1 MKYKVLHI
9 VGPMNTGGTETM
21 LMNIYR
27 NIDRDKIQFDFLS
40 FSQEEA
46 YYDKEIK
53 ALGGKVI
60 KISNP
65 KSIREISNVI
75 KNNGPYKVVH
85 AHTLF
90 NCGFAMIAA
99 KINNIEIRISHA
111 HTNLDDESKVIRR
124 MYVKL
129 MRKIINK
136 YSTKLLACSN
146 AAGCYL
152 FGSKTLNT
160 EKYSYFPNL
169 VDYKKM
175 MTPNK
180 EKVKLF
186 KMNND
191 LNNNLVIGNIGTL
204 KPSKNQE
211 FLLKIVKILKER
223 HVNVKLIIVGD
234 GELKSRLKELTE
246 EYDIVENVIFTGIRK
261 DINNMLSCMDVFV
274 LPSIYEGLG
283 LVLLEAQASGLPC
296 LVSEAIQ
303 KEADLGLNLIEKLNL
318 SDDEILWAD
327 KIVELSSKKKLSRY
341 LIEEKFNDK
350 GYSTSKCISRLLE
363 IYEVQL

>member
-9 VGPMNTGGTETM
+9 VGSMNTGGTETM

-27 NIDRDKIQFDFLS
+27 KIDRDIIQFDFLD

-53 ALGGKVI
+53 ELGGKVI
-60 KISNP
+60 KISNS
-65 KSIREISNVI
+65 KSVREISNVI

-99 KINNIEIRISHA
+99 KVNNIDVRISHS
-111 HTNLDDESKVIRR
+111 HTNLDDESRLVRKI
-124 MYVKL
+124 YIKL
-129 MRKIINK
+129 MRKVINR
-136 YSTKLLACSN
+136 YSTKLLACSSV
-146 AAGCYL
+146 AGNYL
-152 FGSKTLNT
+152 FGNISLNSD
-160 EKYSYFPNL
+160 KYSYFPNL
-169 VDYKKM
+169 VDYESMMKPDRYQVEIFKK
-175 MTPNK
+175 
-180 EKVKLF
+180 
-186 KMNND
+186 
-191 LNNNLVIGNIGTL
+191 NNNLNNCIVIGNIGTL

-211 FLLKIVKILKER
+211 FLLKIVKVLKER
-223 HVNVKLIIVGD
+223 HINVKLIIVGD
-234 GELKSRLKELTE
+234 GELRNRL
-246 EYDIVENVIFTGIRK
+246 VEITQKYNIFNDVVFTGVRK

-303 KEADLGLNLIEKLNL
+303 EEADLGLGLVEKLNL
-318 SDDEILWAD
+318 SDNEILWAD
-327 KIVELSSKKKLSRY
+327 KIVELANKEKINKNI
-341 LIEEKFNDK
+341 IEKKFNDK

-363 IYEVQL
+363 VYEV

>member
-9 VGPMNTGGTETM
+9 VGSMNTGGTETM

-27 NIDRDKIQFDFLS
+27 KIDRDKIQFDFLD
-40 FSQEEA
+40 FSQDEA

-53 ALGGKVI
+53 ELGGKVI
-60 KISNP
+60 KISNS
-65 KSIREISNVI
+65 KSIREISDVI

-99 KINNIEIRISHA
+99 KINNIDVRISHA
-111 HTNLDDESKVIRR
+111 HTNLDDESKLTRKVYI
-124 MYVKL
+124 KL

-146 AAGCYL
+146 AAGVYL

-160 EKYSYFPNL
+160 ERYSYFPNL
-169 VDYKKM
+169 VDYERM
-175 MTPNK
+175 MKPDE

-186 KMNND
+186 KRDND
-191 LNNNLVIGNIGTL
+191 LNNSLVLGNIGTL

-234 GELKSRLKELTE
+234 GELKNRLVELTE
-246 EYDIVENVIFTGIRK
+246 KYNIVENVIFTGIRK

-303 KEADLGLNLIEKLNL
+303 EEADLGLNLIEKLNL

-327 KIVELSSKKKLSRY
+327 KIVELSNKKELSKS
-341 LIEEKFNDK
+341 LIEETFNDR
-350 GYSTSKCISRLLE
+350 GYSTSKCISRLLG
-363 IYEVQL
+363 IYEV

>member
-1 MKYKVLHI
+1 MKCKVLHI
-9 VGPMNTGGTETM
+9 IGSMNTGGTETM

-27 NIDRDKIQFDFLS
+27 KIDREKIQFDFLD
-40 FSQEEA
+40 FSQDEA

-53 ALGGKVI
+53 ELGGKVI
-60 KISNP
+60 KIFKS
-65 KSIREISNVI
+65 KSIREISCAI
-75 KNNGPYKVVH
+75 KNNGPYKAIH

-90 NCGFAMIAA
+90 NCGFAIIVA
-99 KINNIEIRISHA
+99 KFNNIDIRISHA
-111 HTNLDDESKVIRR
+111 HTNLDDESKLIRKA
-124 MYVKL
+124 YVKL
-129 MRKIINK
+129 MRKAINQ

-146 AAGCYL
+146 AAGSYL

-169 VDYKKM
+169 VDY
-175 MTPNK
+175 
-180 EKVKLF
+180 EKIMNPDDDQIKVF
-186 KMNND
+186 KSDND
-191 LNNNLVIGNIGTL
+191 LNNTIVIGNIGTL

-223 HVNVKLIIVGD
+223 HIDIKLIIVGD
-234 GELKSRLKELTE
+234 GELKNILVQLAEK
-246 EYDIVENVIFTGIRK
+246 YNIVDNVIFTGIRK

-303 KEADLGLNLIEKLNL
+303 EEADLGLNLIEKLSL
-318 SDDEILWAD
+318 SDDEMLWSD
-327 KIVELSSKKKLSRY
+327 KVIELSSRKKLSKS
-341 LIEEKFNDK
+341 LIEEKFNDR

-363 IYEVQL
+363 IYEV

>member
-9 VGPMNTGGTETM
+9 VGSMNTGGTETM

-27 NIDRDKIQFDFLS
+27 KIDRDKIQFDFLD

-46 YYDKEIK
+46 YYDNEIK
-53 ALGGKVI
+53 ELGGNVI
-60 KISNP
+60 KISNS
-65 KSIREISNVI
+65 KSIREISDVI

-99 KINNIEIRISHA
+99 KINNIDVRISHA
-111 HTNLDDESKVIRR
+111 HTNLDDESKLIKKV
-124 MYVKL
+124 YVKL
-129 MRKIINK
+129 MRKIINL

-146 AAGCYL
+146 SAGSYL
-152 FGSKTLNT
+152 FGKKTLNT

-169 VDYKKM
+169 VDYERM
-175 MTPNK
+175 MKPDLD
-180 EKVKLF
+180 KVKLF
-186 KMNND
+186 KSDNN
-191 LNNNLVIGNIGTL
+191 LNNSMVIGNIGTL

-211 FLLKIVKILKER
+211 FLLKIVKSLKER

-234 GELKSRLKELTE
+234 GELKNKLVELTE
-246 EYDIVENVIFTGIRK
+246 KYNIVDNVIFTGVRK

-283 LVLLEAQASGLPC
+283 LVLLEAQASGLQC
-296 LVSEAIQ
+296 LVSEAVQ
-303 KEADLGLNLIEKLNL
+303 EEADLGLDLIEKLNL
-318 SDDEILWAD
+318 SDNEILWAD
-327 KIVELSSKKKLSRY
+327 KIVELSNRKKLSRS
-341 LIEEKFNDK
+341 LIEEKFNDR
-350 GYSTSKCISRLLE
+350 GYSTSKSISRLLK
-363 IYEVQL
+363 IYEV